1 MTDTSK
7 MRSEF
12 ESFCREVQGWED
24 DDFRLA
30 SDGVNYYWGTTGEAW
45 IFWQASRQAVVVE
58 LPEPEPF
65 DVDCDESLE
74 MEPEEYEAL
83 EAAHGA
89 RWSEHSRLK
98 KAIEAQGLRCEVK
111 A

>member
-45 IFWQASRQAVVVE
+45 IFWQASRQAVVVV
-58 LPEPEPF
+58 LPGTFEKR
-65 DVDCDESLE
+65 DVQGLDYDETV
-74 MEPEEYEAL
+74 A
-83 EAAHGA
+83 
-89 RWSEHSRLK
+89 
-98 KAIEAQGLRCEVK
+98 AIEAAGVRVMS
-111 A
+111 

>member
-30 SDGVNYYWGTTGEAW
+30 SDGVNYYWGTTSEAW

-58 LPEPEPF
+58 LPPICTPYG
-65 DVDCDESLE
+65 DE
-74 MEPEEYEAL
+74 Y
-83 EAAHGA
+83 AAKVHD
-89 RWSEHSRLK
+89 
-98 KAIEAQGLRCEVK
+98 AIEAAGLRCEVK
-111 A
+111 S